1 MEIISYVNGLRAI
14 ELQEDPTS
22 LSPEEKTRRED
33 HWHGVEGR
41 LLNMEQ
47 TLDSIYA
54 DQLPQ
59 QESARIY
66 ATAELYRIATFLY
79 LQRTRNFSQV
89 HELRSMYL
97 DLAFRVLKSL
107 NICTSP
113 WPLFI
118 IACESETDEQRIE
131 ILQVLDK
138 MVTSRQIGNIFVL
151 RNIIESFWKQDDL
164 SADNGRSSN
173 VKWWDVINLDVAAP
187 WFI

>member
-1 MEIISYVNGLRAI
+1 MEIISYVNSLRVI
-14 ELQEDPTS
+14 ETQEDLTT
-22 LSPEEKTRRED
+22 LTPEEKDCRED
-33 HWHGVEGR
+33 HWHNVETR
-41 LLNMEQ
+41 LMNMEQ
-47 TLDSIYA
+47 TLDQTFA
-54 DQLPQ
+54 EQLPP
-59 QESARIY
+59 QESRRIY

-79 LQRTRNFSQV
+79 LQRTRNVSQV
-89 HELRSMYL
+89 HEGRSVYL
-97 DLAFRVLKSL
+97 ERAFAVLKSL

-113 WPLFI
+113 WPLFV

-138 MVTSRQIGNIFVL
+138 MVASRQIGNIFVL

-164 SADNGRSSN
+164 SADSGRTSN